1 MFSLEEIT
9 AFCDE
14 RTQRREIVDFP
25 GSHNG
30 LQFANRGEVTKVG
43 AAVDAGLLPF
53 REAAAR
59 GIRFLIV
66 HHGMFWNPF
75 PPVTGVQYEK
85 TRTLLEADC
94 AVYGAHL
101 PLDLHP
107 EIGNNVLMA
116 KQLGLEIVD
125 EFLEYEGHAVGK
137 IARAGLSRSE
147 LSDRLRRFYGNTFSA
162 AEYGADR
169 PERVGILTGSG
180 SSAVGHLKAAGI
192 DTLITGELKQNFFNQ
207 AQEEGLNLYCCG
219 HYATETHG
227 VRALAREVAEKFGL
241 DWEFIETE
249 CPW

>member
-1 MFSLEEIT
+1 MALLADIT

-14 RTQRREIVDFP
+14 RTRRREIVDFP

-30 LQFANRGEVTKVG
+30 LQFSNRGKVNKVG

-53 REAAAR
+53 RQAASR
-59 GIRFLIV
+59 GIQFLIV

-75 PPVTGVQYEK
+75 PPITGVQYEK
-85 TRTLLEADC
+85 SRTLLEADC

-107 EIGNNVLMA
+107 EIGNNVLLA
-116 KQLGLEIVD
+116 RQLDLEIVD
-125 EFLEYEGHAVGK
+125 EFLEYEGHTIGK
-137 IARAGLSRSE
+137 IAHAGLNRPE
-147 LSDRLRRFYGNTFSA
+147 LRDRMKRFYQATFSA
-162 AEYGADR
+162 AEFGADR
-169 PERVGILTGSG
+169 IERVAILSGSG
-180 SSAVGHLKAAGI
+180 SSAVPYLKAAGV

-207 AQEEGLNLYCCG
+207 AQEERLNLYCCG

-227 VRALAREVAEKFGL
+227 VRALAREVAEEFGL